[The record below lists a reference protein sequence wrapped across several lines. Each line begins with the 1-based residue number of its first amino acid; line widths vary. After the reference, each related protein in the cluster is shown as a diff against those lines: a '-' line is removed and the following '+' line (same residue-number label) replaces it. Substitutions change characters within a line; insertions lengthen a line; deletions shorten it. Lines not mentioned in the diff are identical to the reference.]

1 MTNGESIVINLAARY
16 AAAFGIIAISNKI
29 NQVVAIK
36 EDNKY
41 QVEVY
46 EDFDDTFEDVTME
59 YNNNKLKFSGMLE
72 GDTSSVYAPPL
83 MMNFTR
89 EKNLIETNVSGG
101 DSVVIERWG
110 TKPWNIDI
118 RGILIDTETH
128 NYPSDKIE
136 KLCRFFD
143 HNDIISVVGSQFDD
157 KNIKSIYLKSVDI
170 TPVEGFADTIQFTLK
185 ASSINPV
192 TYTLLKPNE

>member
-157 KNIKSIYLKSVDI
+157 KDIKSIYLKSVDI

>member
-1 MTNGESIVINLAARY
+1 MRVGESVVINLAARY

-41 QVEVY
+41 QVDVY
-46 EDFDDTFEDVTME
+46 EEFDDTFEDVYFN
-59 YNNNKLKFSGMLE
+59 YNNKELKFSGMLE
-72 GDTSSVYAPPL
+72 GDTSSIYAPPL

-89 EKNLIETNVSGG
+89 DKNLIETNVSGG

-118 RGILIDTETH
+118 RGILIDTEGH
-128 NYPSDKIE
+128 NYPSEKIKE
-136 KLCRFFD
+136 LCRFFE
-143 HNDIISVVGSQFDD
+143 HNDIISVVGGQFYE
-157 KNIKSIYLKSVDI
+157 KNVKSIYLKSVDI
-170 TPVEGFADTIQFTLK
+170 TPVEGFSDTIQFTLK

-192 TYTLLKPNE
+192 TYTLVKPNE